1 MNTKRVSDEDKYH
14 FDTLGFLLI
23 KNVLD
28 DYEIEKM
35 KKTFIKVKNNNDYN
49 SIHLNKK
56 EMIPDDV
63 NHASR
68 VFIDDHYVRLNHLDK
83 LDDNFSFLINHQK
96 INHYI
101 ECFVDKP
108 KFDFSWG
115 ISNSP
120 GDYFSS
126 WHSGHKPSEYRFIKN
141 KIHSPSVNAA
151 FFISNNLKDDG
162 SLLVVPGSHKSNYK
176 LEFKKYIAHELPGSM
191 AVEGN
196 AGDVLLFSECLIHMG
211 NKKFTKGERI
221 NLYYLYSSKIH

>member
-1 MNTKRVSDEDKYH
+1 MNTKRVSDEEKYH

-28 DYEIEKM
+28 DSEIEKL

-96 INHYI
+96 
-101 ECFVDKP
+101 
-108 KFDFSWG
+108 
-115 ISNSP
+115 
-120 GDYFSS
+120 
-126 WHSGHKPSEYRFIKN
+126 N
-141 KIHSPSVNAA
+141 K
-151 FFISNNLKDDG
+151 
-162 SLLVVPGSHKSNYK
+162 SLY
-176 LEFKKYIAHELPGSM
+176 
-191 AVEGN
+191 
-196 AGDVLLFSECLIHMG
+196 
-211 NKKFTKGERI
+211 
-221 NLYYLYSSKIH
+221 